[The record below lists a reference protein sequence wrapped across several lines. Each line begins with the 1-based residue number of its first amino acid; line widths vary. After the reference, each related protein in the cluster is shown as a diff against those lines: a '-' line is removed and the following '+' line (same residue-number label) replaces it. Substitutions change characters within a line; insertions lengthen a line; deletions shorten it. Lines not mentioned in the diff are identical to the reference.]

1 MYFRLF
7 DSLKSK
13 CYITSW
19 LFLIKKLVSLLTYQ
33 RNLLIVS
40 LKACFDVTKLNEYLE
55 VFVPPKCGVQMCQ
68 SWKIQ
73 THCLLWVTKLISL
86 KHEKPSCDCV
96 KFKHSTLFQG
106 YIYLYVSL
114 KLVRFWWANWI
125 ICDFFLCCYS
135 WVILNSQTDTNL
147 WILCRVSFYKALELT
162 YWTTY

>member
-19 LFLIKKLVSLLTYQ
+19 LFLIKKISQSAYLSKKSF
-33 RNLLIVS
+33 N
-40 LKACFDVTKLNEYLE
+40 CVTEGMFWRHYKLNEYLE
-55 VFVPPKCGVQMCQ
+55 VFVPPKCGVQICQ

-86 KHEKPSCDCV
+86 KLKKKTKLWLCAISLC
-96 KFKHSTLFQG
+96 FKD
-106 YIYLYVSL
+106 IYLYVSL

-125 ICDFFLCCYS
+125 ICDFPLCCYS
-135 WVILNSQTDTNL
+135 WVIFNSQTDTNL
-147 WILCRVSFYKALELT
+147 WILCRVSFYQPLELL